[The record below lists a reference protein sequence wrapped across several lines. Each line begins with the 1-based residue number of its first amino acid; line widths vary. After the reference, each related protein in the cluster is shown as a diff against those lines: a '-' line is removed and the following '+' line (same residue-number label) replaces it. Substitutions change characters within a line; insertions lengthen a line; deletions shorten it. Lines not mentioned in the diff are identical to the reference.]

1 MTKQGFGISA
11 FWLKMIA
18 IAAMTV
24 DHIGY
29 LFFPGVSWMRMVG
42 RLTFPIMA
50 FLIAEG
56 YRHTHDLRRYETRL
70 FVFALISMLPFY
82 LAFGWVGNVGFTLL
96 CGLLALDC
104 GARLERAWQKAA
116 VAAAFMVLS
125 LPCDWGFSGVLAIYL
140 FGRIENRRLGAVCGV
155 AALLL
160 AGVLKDQCLTAVLG
174 PGVYTP
180 MKFEI
185 MCAVLLAI
193 PPLLLYNGSR
203 GRSMKYWFYIYYP
216 LHLAVL
222 GLIAR
227 LSEIV
232 NYFMSF

>member
-18 IAAMTV
+18 IVAMTV

-29 LFFPGVSWMRMVG
+29 LFYPGVSWMRMVG

-56 YRHTHDLRRYETRL
+56 YRHTHDLRQYETRL

-104 GARLERAWQKAA
+104 AARLERMWQRTA
-116 VAAAFMVLS
+116 VLLGFMALS

-140 FGRIENRRLGAVCGV
+140 FGRVENKRLGAACGV
-155 AALLL
+155 VALLI
-160 AGVLKDQCLTAVLG
+160 VSSLKDQCLAAVLG
-174 PGVYTP
+174 PGVYAP
-180 MKFEI
+180 MKFET

-193 PPLLLYNGSR
+193 PPLILYNGSR
-203 GRSMKYWFYIYYP
+203 GRRMKYWFYIYYP

-227 LSEIV
+227 ITG
-232 NYFMSF
+232 